1 MANEI
6 EQTRGQIDSL
16 ILRTLLEQDRY
27 GLEIYNE
34 IKSLDNMIGTVKQP
48 TFYNALKR
56 LESAG
61 LLSSYSG
68 GISNGAKRVYYSITN
83 KGRAYLQDEYVQWQ
97 LDDGSLKDFFT
108 DDDYFDDEPVKKQR
122 RTRRPSNNKSNTT
135 VIKDNLIIDDNQM
148 SDSFTSNPMLD
159 ENKIIEEKV
168 VNQTPNSPSI
178 INDTTRQSPYQKI
191 FGVRKF
197 TTFEYDA
204 PNEGKTIAEKQ
215 KILDDLIHYELNTK
229 TEEIVN
235 VAITDFITDNDNNN
249 TVKNPETMKLIQ
261 NFNDNPSVAA
271 SKSQIS
277 ANDIITDIQS
287 HESET
292 TKPVFKEFNSANID
306 YNGSV
311 KNEKISS
318 VNYIDSLNDIYKNK
332 PLTSECDLNKQTNV
346 IQNTPVYYD
355 DYDEEKIKET
365 SFNKLKQKF
374 ALENI
379 RLKQYVRSNTPGFY
393 IGRYYYSAK
402 LLRDVSII
410 MYAVFLVFCLISHFA
425 AKSSGIAVSVSGL
438 IAALLVGA
446 LMPISILIHYAM
458 LPTRR
463 KYANFN
469 FSLAMI
475 SSFIILIVSVVII
488 VMSAFFG
495 FKVNIADGKTLI
507 LPLLVPIIA
516 TLLIPLGV
524 VLYGILYNS
533 RRYHL
538 K

>member
-34 IKSLDNMIGTVKQP
+34 IKTLDNLIGTVKQP

-108 DDDYFDDEPVKKQR
+108 DEDYFDDEPVKKQR
-122 RTRRPSNNKSNTT
+122 RTRRPSNNKLNTNDIT
-135 VIKDNLIIDDNQM
+135 VDSVEETQFN
-148 SDSFTSNPMLD
+148 DSFAANSLPD
-159 ENKIIEEKV
+159 NKNIEDKEIDAIP
-168 VNQTPNSPSI
+168 NTPNI
-178 INDTTRQSPYQKI
+178 INAVRQNPYEKTYGI
-191 FGVRKF
+191 RKF
-197 TTFEYDA
+197 TTYENDA
-204 PNEGKTIAEKQ
+204 PSEGKTIAEKQ
-215 KILDDLIHYELNTK
+215 KILDDLINYELDAK
-229 TEEIVN
+229 TDENVDIADGIGIANNISYSAVKNEESLNLVQN
-235 VAITDFITDNDNNN
+235 LNDNH
-249 TVKNPETMKLIQ
+249 
-261 NFNDNPSVAA
+261 DNVS
-271 SKSQIS
+271 SKSQIC
-277 ANDIITDIQS
+277 ANDIITEIQS
-287 HESET
+287 QESEAA
-292 TKPVFKEFNSANID
+292 KPKFKEFNSANID

-311 KNEKISS
+311 KIEKISN

-332 PLTSECDLNKQTNV
+332 PLTTEFDVNQQNNV

-374 ALENI
+374 ALDNI
-379 RLKQYVRSNTPGFY
+379 KLKQYVRSNTPGFY

-402 LLRDVSII
+402 LLRDVSVI
-410 MYAVFLVFCLISHFA
+410 MYAIFMVFCLISHFA
-425 AKSSGIAVSVSGL
+425 AKSSGITVSVSGL
-438 IAALLVGA
+438 IAALLVGT
-446 LMPISILIHYAM
+446 LLPIIILIHYAL

-469 FSLAMI
+469 FSLALI
-475 SSFIILIVSVVII
+475 SSFIVLIVSVVII

-516 TLLIPLGV
+516 TLLIPLSV